1 MRGRSVRRARRTV
14 DGRGG
19 DIGAAKLVPVPAI
32 VAACACSVGYVT
44 VSSLSELF
52 ELSRFEWYVTTPL
65 PGLSTGGFE
74 VPMAICFSRSS
85 HCKRISMPK
94 CNMWNESRGRKAVI

>member
-19 DIGAAKLVPVPAI
+19 DIGAAELVPVPAI
-32 VAACACSVGYVT
+32 VAACACSVGYLT

-52 ELSRFEWYVTTPL
+52 ELSRFEWYVTTNPSARTVNRRI
-65 PGLSTGGFE
+65 P
-74 VPMAICFSRSS
+74 SS
-85 HCKRISMPK
+85 YG
-94 CNMWNESRGRKAVI
+94 NML